1 MAASLL
7 IYGGMSVLMS
17 CAVTPPQIN
26 PSRTVDVSP
35 YLIVPPTTTTTTTL
49 PPVVG
54 RCVNLEPLLSDYG
67 LPIELSGI
75 AYRESRCN
83 EKAVNARWDEN
94 GVLVWTLNRGGTI
107 DRGILQVNSMHVD
120 IVAEQCGTRNLDVL
134 YSIDCNLKVAKYLYD
149 RGGLNHWRATSGKP

>member
-1 MAASLL
+1 MATLVL
-7 IYGGMSVLMS
+7 VGLGMSVLIS
-17 CAVTPPQIN
+17 CASSPVDAN
-26 PSRTVDVSP
+26 PARTIDVSP
-35 YLIVPPTTTTTTTL
+35 YLINPPTTTTTTY

-54 RCVNLEPLLSDYG
+54 RCPNLEPLLADYG

-83 EKAVNARWDEN
+83 ESAVNARWDEN
-94 GVLVWTLNRGGTI
+94 GVLIWTLNKGGTI

-120 IVAEQCGTRNLDVL
+120 IVEDECGTRNLDIL
-134 YSIDCNLKVAKYLYD
+134 YSVDCNLKVAKYLYE